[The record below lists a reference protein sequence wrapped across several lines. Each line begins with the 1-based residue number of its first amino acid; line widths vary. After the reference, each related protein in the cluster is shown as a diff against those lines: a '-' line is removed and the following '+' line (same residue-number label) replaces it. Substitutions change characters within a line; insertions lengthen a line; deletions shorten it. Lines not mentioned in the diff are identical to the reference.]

1 MVNLASASKSTAIHR
16 PVSIVMFVMEAPL
29 DFMQKIMITLMES
42 VETVGVNWHSWPVWE
57 TGRMGEG
64 VDGFGLVLS
73 HVDRRGVTVTQ
84 AMKTRQ

>member
-42 VETVGVNWHSWPVWE
+42 VETVGVN
-57 TGRMGEG
+57 
-64 VDGFGLVLS
+64 
-73 HVDRRGVTVTQ
+73 
-84 AMKTRQ
+84 